1 MSRIGKMPVQ
11 ILNGVTVALENDLL
25 KVKGAKGE
33 LSQIVP
39 VGIKTTITENEIVF
53 TRETDTK
60 RDKACHGLIRSLAAN
75 MVRGVSEGFEKTLEI
90 VGVGYRAKNEG
101 RDLVIN
107 LGFSHPVNFIVPED
121 VLVKVEEN
129 TKIKIS
135 GIDKQKVGEVA
146 AKIRRFYPPEPY
158 KGKGIRYSGE
168 YVRRKAGK
176 TVA

>member
-75 MVRGVSEGFEKTLEI
+75 MVRGVSEGYEKTLEI

-158 KGKGIRYSGE
+158 KGKGIRYSDE